1 MQATAGTV
9 KGICSLFF
17 ADFVSDAVFR
27 QRFERI
33 S

>member
-17 ADFVSDAVFR
+17 ASNEPKSKLALDLG
-27 QRFERI
+27 E
-33 S
+33 